1 MKCTISA
8 FPYGFSFAGQ
18 KDIGR
23 SRNTNQD
30 EIILCP
36 DMGVFAV
43 SDGMGG
49 LQQGA
54 KAAMYVREAIPT
66 MMPFAHK
73 DAETPE
79 EAGAAFAETVRMV
92 SDGLFNTANTEAH
105 IGFGATFCGVW
116 LFQNKAIFANLG
128 DSRGYLLRK
137 YKKTIS
143 QVTEDHNIAAIMV
156 KNGELS
162 KADAAGH
169 PASSRLTRFIGMP
182 PPALPDYFICDIEP
196 GDRILLCS
204 DGLYGMVRD
213 CELTR
218 ILRSSKSPQTV
229 CERLI
234 RQANENGG
242 NDNIS
247 AVYIKILS

>member
-1 MKCTISA
+1 MKGKTSA
-8 FPYGFSFAGQ
+8 FTYSFSFAGQ

-36 DMGVFAV
+36 DIGVFAV

-49 LQQGA
+49 LQHGA
-54 KAAMYVREAIPT
+54 KAAAYVREAFPAMI
-66 MMPFAHK
+66 PFALK

-79 EAGAAFAETVRMV
+79 EAGTAFTETVRIV

-128 DSRGYLLRK
+128 DSRGYLLPK
-137 YKKTIS
+137 YKKTIT
-143 QVTEDHNIAAIMV
+143 QVTEDHNIATLLV

-162 KADAAGH
+162 KDGAAGH
-169 PASSRLTRFIGMP
+169 PASSRLTRFVGMNA
-182 PPALPDYFICDIEP
+182 PALPDYFICDIEP

-204 DGLYGMVRD
+204 DGLYSMARD
-213 CELTR
+213 NELTR
-218 ILRSSKSPQTV
+218 ILRSSESPRIV
-229 CERLI
+229 CRRLI
-234 RQANENGG
+234 REANENGG

-247 AVYIKILS
+247 AVYIKIVS

>member
-1 MKCTISA
+1 MKFAISA
-8 FPYGFSFAGQ
+8 FTYGFFFAGQ

-23 SRNTNQD
+23 RRNTNQD

-36 DMGVFAV
+36 DIGVFAV

-49 LQQGA
+49 LRQGA
-54 KAAMYVREAIPT
+54 QAAAYVREAIPA
-66 MMPFAHK
+66 MMPFALK

-92 SDGLFNTANTEAH
+92 SDGLFNTANTEY

-116 LFQNKAIFANLG
+116 LYQDRAIFANLG
-128 DSRGYLLRK
+128 DSRGYLLPK
-137 YKKTIS
+137 YKKKIV

-162 KADAAGH
+162 KAEAAEH
-169 PASSRLTRFIGMP
+169 PASSRLTRFVGMSA
-182 PPALPDYFICDIEP
+182 PARPDYFICDIEP

-204 DGLYGMVRD
+204 DGLYGMVDNRK
-213 CELTR
+213 LAR
-218 ILRSSKSPQTV
+218 IMRSSKSPRTV
-229 CERLI
+229 CERLVDG
-234 RQANENGG
+234 ANQNGG

-247 AVYIKILS
+247 AVYIRIAP